1 MKFRKTKCLAK
12 IILCC
17 GAVSFTASADKFEQR
32 LGKKYFLK
40 HNLILFNSPPKIFP
54 DNIIFADGCNDVRTG
69 SELIIHKG
77 IEVEIA
83 SMERVDKFLKLTLKP
98 QDKFLKLALQT
109 QKDSFQVLLAN
120 RFERSFDLA
129 FAEKWEEK
137 KTDGGCVGDYTTKL
151 QVIKCIGFP
160 IFACK
165 KGRTE
170 RLFYTLEFAGSA
182 NYDTWWIEIKDGK
195 VVNVTGTI

>member
-1 MKFRKTKCLAK
+1 MMFHKTKYLAM

-17 GAVSFTASADKFEQR
+17 GAISFTAPADKFEQR

-69 SELIIHKG
+69 SELIINKG

-83 SMERVDKFLKLTLKP
+83 SMERVDKFLKLTLK
-98 QDKFLKLALQT
+98 T

-120 RFERSFDLA
+120 RFERSFDL
-129 FAEKWEEK
+129 
-137 KTDGGCVGDYTTKL
+137 
-151 QVIKCIGFP
+151 
-160 IFACK
+160 
-165 KGRTE
+165 
-170 RLFYTLEFAGSA
+170 
-182 NYDTWWIEIKDGK
+182 
-195 VVNVTGTI
+195 